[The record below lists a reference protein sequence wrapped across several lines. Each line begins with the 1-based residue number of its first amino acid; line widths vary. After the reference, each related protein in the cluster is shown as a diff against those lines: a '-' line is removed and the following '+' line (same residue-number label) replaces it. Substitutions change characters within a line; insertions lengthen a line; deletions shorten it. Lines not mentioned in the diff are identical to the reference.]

1 MSRENISALQGLIA
15 ITLGLVVLF
24 GGIGGC
30 MWGLPQYKVYKQEM
44 AGRAVLAEA
53 ESSRQVAIL
62 EAKAKKEAAVSLAAA
77 EVERA
82 KGVAAANKIIGD
94 SLHNNEDYLRYLFV
108 NGLEHTSNQV
118 IYVPT
123 EANLPILE
131 ASRKVLPP
139 ASPSQAAAQ

>member
-1 MSRENISALQGLIA
+1 MSRGTVSVLQGLTA
-15 ITLGLVVLF
+15 VTLGLFVLF

-30 MWGLPQYKVYKQEM
+30 MWGLPKYKVYKQEM
-44 AGRAVLAEA
+44 AGKAVLAEA

-62 EAKAKKEAAVSLAAA
+62 EAKAKKEAAISLAAA

-108 NGLEHTSNQV
+108 NAMEHTSNQV

-123 EANLPILE
+123 EASLPILE
-131 ASRKVLPP
+131 ASRKVPPP
-139 ASPSQAAAQ
+139 APPSQAPAQ